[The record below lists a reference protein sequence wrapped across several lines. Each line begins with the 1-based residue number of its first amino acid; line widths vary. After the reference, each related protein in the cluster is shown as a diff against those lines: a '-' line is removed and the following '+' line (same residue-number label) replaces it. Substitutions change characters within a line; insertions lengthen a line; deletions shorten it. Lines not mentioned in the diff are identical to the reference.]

1 MFIREQVE
9 AQGKNLLSAEVMK
22 IVQRWFHRLSWSFML
37 LTYTECFDVLDKLKS
52 DKSPGND
59 GLTAEFYKN
68 SGQYLGTFW

>member
-1 MFIREQVE
+1 MKTKTDVSANDLHSFTQ
-9 AQGKNLLSAEVMK
+9 NLNIPKLSDS
-22 IVQRWFHRLSWSFML
+22 QRLL
-37 LTYTECFDVLDKLKS
+37 CEGQLTYTECFDVLDKLKS